1 MYPLEA
7 IRYWWQRYLSFFIF
21 LIVFDIL
28 LDFCAVTNQGGWT
41 KEVRTNWSRKKW
53 CWYRP
58 GTDHAISRLRGTTEV
73 RTSIRPGRAE
83 TRYYSY
89 LKDCLLASPF
99 CFWKDLVRVRWTWLS
114 RDKQKM
120 LLPIWCRS
128 GDDLVG
134 ASCCTRTQHCQF
146 LPCFRQGLLVN
157 SYRTTAN
164 LQSTVRLMNF
174 GQTD

>member
-41 KEVRTNWSRKKW
+41 KEVRTNWSWKKW

-58 GTDHAISRLRGTTEV
+58 GTDHAILRLRGTTEV
-73 RTSIRPGRAE
+73 QTPICPGRAE

-89 LKDCLLASPF
+89 LKDCLWNHLSVSGRIWSVWDELGLAGTNRRCF
-99 CFWKDLVRVRWTWLS
+99 CWYDADLEMIWLEPAAARGHNTASFSLVSAKDCWWILTG
-114 RDKQKM
+114 
-120 LLPIWCRS
+120 LLPTCNR
-128 GDDLVG
+128 
-134 ASCCTRTQHCQF
+134 QF
-146 LPCFRQGLLVN
+146 G
-157 SYRTTAN
+157 
-164 LQSTVRLMNF
+164 
-174 GQTD
+174 